1 MSLKRTLRPLIPDRI
16 MARYRLHQHSK
27 AVRVNVDVAV
37 AVARDARRWLK
48 ATPDTY
54 RVIDVAVLGDVPD
67 DLVTIPE
74 GAAALPATR
83 LLSRADI
90 AAAVM
95 GEVAPPRLV
104 DRRRVEPTVAP
115 AAIVIKPGVL
125 EDVGG
130 VPQGT
135 NPLPGLLARLRD
147 AGCRIGLVP
156 IPPAGAEAR
165 RSDPIAADPVV
176 ILAAVPMHDVGGG
189 SRGAQLALELIRRG
203 YHVTHVHLYPSYE
216 QVDLGLRFIHPRL
229 EQARFDGF
237 DTTTLVERATA
248 AGGVVILE
256 VPAPEYADP
265 VSRLGEAGW
274 DVVYDIIDDWS
285 DPALGGDWY
294 DPSLE
299 QHFIGTADVVA
310 ASAPDLVGR
319 AAAHG
324 RDAVLVPNAVN
335 TTVFDGAETPRPA
348 DLPDGRVIGYH
359 GSLYGDWFDWD
370 AVAAVARQDPHA
382 TVVLIG
388 EARRVP
394 ESLPDN
400 VVFLGLKAQQDLP
413 GYLSRFDVGIVP
425 FAVTPTTHAVSPLK
439 VYEYLACGVP
449 VAAPPLR
456 ALEGLDG
463 VHADPDLTKAVAA
476 ALGASRPDPA
486 QALRHH
492 SWGNRLDD
500 LFSSLGG
507 DLAEASATPVRIELR
522 PALHYGRGERR
533 ISG

>member
-1 MSLKRTLRPLIPDRI
+1 M
-16 MARYRLHQHSK
+16 
-27 AVRVNVDVAV
+27 
-37 AVARDARRWLK
+37 
-48 ATPDTY
+48 
-54 RVIDVAVLGDVPD
+54 
-67 DLVTIPE
+67 
-74 GAAALPATR
+74 
-83 LLSRADI
+83 
-90 AAAVM
+90 
-95 GEVAPPRLV
+95 
-104 DRRRVEPTVAP
+104 
-115 AAIVIKPGVL
+115 
-125 EDVGG
+125 
-130 VPQGT
+130 
-135 NPLPGLLARLRD
+135 
-147 AGCRIGLVP
+147 
-156 IPPAGAEAR
+156 
-165 RSDPIAADPVV
+165 

-229 EQARFDGF
+229 EQVRFDGF
-237 DTTTLVERATA
+237 DTTTLVERAAA

-256 VPAPEYADP
+256 VPASEYADP

-299 QHFIGTADVVA
+299 RHFIGTADVVA

-319 AAAHG
+319 ATAHG

-335 TTVFDGAETPRPA
+335 AAVFDGAETPRPA

-370 AVAAVARQDPHA
+370 ALAAVARRNPHA
-382 TVVLIG
+382 TAVLIG

-456 ALEGLDG
+456 ALQGLDG
-463 VHADPDLTKAVAA
+463 VHTDPDLTKAVAA
-476 ALGASRPDPA
+476 AIGAPKPDPA
-486 QALRHH
+486 QARRHH
-492 SWGNRLDD
+492 SWGNRLDV
-500 LFSSLGG
+500 LFSSLER
-507 DLAEASATPVRIELR
+507 DLAEASATAVRIEPR
-522 PALHYGRGERR
+522 PARHYGRGERR
-533 ISG
+533 VPG